1 MFEVVWKEAFPNP
14 SLPYYSMEQYIVS
27 ARKYRPQQWEDV
39 VGQQTITSTL
49 QRAIDNNHL
58 AQAFLFCGPRGVG
71 KTTCARILARAINTD
86 EHTEPDEDFSFN
98 IFELDAAS
106 NNKVE
111 DIRHLTDQVR
121 FSPQKG
127 NYKVYIIDE
136 VHMLSQAAFNAFLK
150 TLEEPPPHA
159 IFILA
164 TTEKHKII
172 PTILSRCQIFDF
184 KRITIS
190 DMVSHLQYVAK
201 NEGVTAE
208 EEALHVIAEKADG
221 AMRDALST
229 FDRLISF
236 AGNNLTYKDAISNLN
251 ILDHEYYFKVTS
263 QILAGDI
270 PATMLTFDSVL
281 SNGFNGHD
289 FINGLASHFR
299 NLLVATDASTVSLLE
314 VSSSVQQRYGE
325 QAKNCS
331 QASLV
336 KALRIC
342 NQADVQY
349 RNSKNQRLLV
359 EVALMRL
366 CALHNTLSDQVAEP
380 VEKKNTD
387 QPVIPA
393 VEKQPESQ
401 VVSKEEV
408 APPKV
413 EEPKIKEVEPLVE
426 EVVKTPTAPESNQE
440 VVSEEVAETESIAP
454 EAPKAAEETPAPSEA
469 PSPKS
474 TPLTVERKRSRTGSL
489 NIADLGMKKE
499 EETASSAIERTEA
512 VAEDRMQEIW
522 EHRIQELFDHR
533 PALKS
538 TLDKQKPILIDDTV
552 IQIKLDNQAQI
563 EIFREDSTQLLDDLR
578 NELKN
583 DLLTLDT
590 PVEKIES
597 VKKAFTSKEKYEEMR
612 KSNPEL
618 DNFRDQLGLDLEY

>member
-1 MFEVVWKEAFPNP
+1 
-14 SLPYYSMEQYIVS
+14 MEQYIVS

-86 EHTEPDEDFSFN
+86 ETTEPDEDFSFN

-251 ILDHEYYFKVTS
+251 ILDHEYYFKVTN

-325 QAKNCS
+325 QARNCS

-336 KALRIC
+336 KALRVC

-393 VEKQPESQ
+393 VEVQPESQ
-401 VVSKEEV
+401 G
-408 APPKV
+408 APTKPETPTIV
-413 EEPKIKEVEPLVE
+413 EESKIEAVKPPAQEVTETATEVE
-426 EVVKTPTAPESNQE
+426 TSQE
-440 VVSEEVAETESIAP
+440 VVSEDVAETESIAP
-454 EAPKAAEETPAPSEA
+454 EAPVVADETPAPSEA

-489 NIADLGMKKE
+489 NIADLGLKKDE
-499 EETASSAIERTEA
+499 EADGNLIERTEA

-522 EHRIQELFDHR
+522 EHRVKELFAHR

-538 TLDKQKPILIDDTV
+538 TLDKQKPVLVDDTI

-612 KSNPEL
+612 KANPEL

>member
-1 MFEVVWKEAFPNP
+1 
-14 SLPYYSMEQYIVS
+14 MEQYIVS

-49 QRAIDNNHL
+49 QRAIDSNHL

-86 EHTEPDEDFSFN
+86 ATTEPDEDFSFN

-190 DMVSHLQYVAK
+190 DMVTHLQYVAK
-201 NEGVTAE
+201 SEGVTAE

-229 FDRLISF
+229 FDRLVSF
-236 AGNNLTYKDAISNLN
+236 AGNNLSYQDAISNLN
-251 ILDHEYYFKVTS
+251 ILDHEYYFKVTG
-263 QILAGDI
+263 QILLGDI
-270 PATMLTFDSVL
+270 PSTILTFDSVL

-299 NLLVATDASTVSLLE
+299 NLLVATDASTVGLLE

-325 QAKNCS
+325 QARNCS

-342 NQADVQY
+342 NECDVQY

-366 CALHNTLSDQVAEP
+366 CTLHQAPSDQVEQP
-380 VEKKNTD
+380 VEKKNLR
-387 QPVIPA
+387 QPIA
-393 VEKQPESQ
+393 
-401 VVSKEEV
+401 
-408 APPKV
+408 PKV
-413 EEPKIKEVEPLVE
+413 EKPKVVPTPIQQETEPKAEVATQPETVEKPEP
-426 EVVKTPTAPESNQE
+426 
-440 VVSEEVAETESIAP
+440 EVAETQTPQLVTKADPIVPSSALEVEQENPVAP
-454 EAPKAAEETPAPSEA
+454 ESEA
-469 PSPKS
+469 APIAKT

-489 NIADLGMKKE
+489 NIADLAMKKE
-499 EETASSAIERTEA
+499 EVDNSKTVERNET

-522 EHRIQELFDHR
+522 EHRVKELFAHR

-538 TLDKQKPILIDDTV
+538 TLDKQKPALIDETV
-552 IQIKLDNQAQI
+552 IRIKLDNQAQI
-563 EIFREDSTQLLDDLR
+563 EIFREDSTKLLEDLR

-583 DLLTLDT
+583 DRLTLDT
-590 PVEKIES
+590 PVQKIES
-597 VKKAFTSKEKYEEMR
+597 TKKAFTSKEKYEELR
-612 KSNPEL
+612 EINPEL
-618 DNFRDQLGLDLEY
+618 DDFRDQLGLDLEY